1 MLSVCQDGHV
11 RPLGSGADVLHLETS
26 HGGAWVRLGRFD
38 HFFQVTFVGYDKFI
52 VFFFFSFYIKV
63 LSHLVSVSLWR
74 AGQRWSTTISGS
86 PWYYSIIVWGEIV
99 FFSQPNPN
107 KNSNLFIIKWKVT
120 KTLKMLPWGDRVTVY
135 LVERDM
141 PSQSHEG
148 TGEEYRCIIRS
159 HTLHLGTKEGMPQTT
174 NLVVF

>member
-1 MLSVCQDGHV
+1 MFNFVPWGIDLILFWRLCWVASVF
-11 RPLGSGADVLHLETS
+11 GALCDCSYPDWLAPYRKL
-26 HGGAWVRLGRFD
+26 
-38 HFFQVTFVGYDKFI
+38 
-52 VFFFFSFYIKV
+52 
-63 LSHLVSVSLWR
+63 LSHLGSVSLWR
-74 AGQRWSTTISGS
+74 AGQRWSTTLSGS
-86 PWYYSIIVWGEIV
+86 PWYYSIIVWGEIE

-107 KNSNLFIIKWKVT
+107 KNSIIFTIKSKVT

-159 HTLHLGTKEGMPQTT
+159 HTLNLGNKEGMPQTT

>member
-1 MLSVCQDGHV
+1 M
-11 RPLGSGADVLHLETS
+11 T
-26 HGGAWVRLGRFD
+26 
-38 HFFQVTFVGYDKFI
+38 DKL
-52 VFFFFSFYIKV
+52 FFFFSFYRKL

-74 AGQRWSTTISGS
+74 AGQRWSTTLSGS

-107 KNSNLFIIKWKVT
+107 KNSNIFTIKSKVT

-148 TGEEYRCIIRS
+148 TGEEYRCIIHS
-159 HTLHLGTKEGMPQTT
+159 HTLYVGTKDGIPQTT
-174 NLVVF
+174 NLVVFYHLKGQLGPPWLTSREWQMSHDRFCIGVILTSQFPWDGSSTWS